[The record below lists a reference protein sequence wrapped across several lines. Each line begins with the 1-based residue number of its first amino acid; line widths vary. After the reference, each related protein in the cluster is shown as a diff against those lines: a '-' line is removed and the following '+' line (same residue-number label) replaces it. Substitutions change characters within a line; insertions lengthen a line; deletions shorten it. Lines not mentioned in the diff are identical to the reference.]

1 MNPIVLAHADLDFN
15 APMSDARAEEL
26 IAALAPL
33 DSAEIVDLGCGWAEL
48 LLRLLEAEPSATGI
62 GIDTTD
68 EELSRGRRNAEARGV
83 AERVRLAQGDAGS
96 WDGTADVAISIG
108 SSHAWGGTRQA
119 LEAIRPRLRLG
130 GRLLLGE
137 AFRDTASMR
146 NDLDVDLSL
155 AELVELT
162 EECGFRMLRLA
173 TAGTDEWDGF
183 ESRWCGALEK
193 WLLTN
198 PTAAGHDEVRA
209 LADEHRTR
217 WLRGY
222 RGLVGFAYLVLTPGS

>member
-1 MNPIVLAHADLDFN
+1 MNPTLLAHADLDFN

-33 DSAEIVDLGCGWAEL
+33 NSAEVVDLGCGWAEL

-62 GIDTTD
+62 GIDTTG
-68 EELSRGRRNAEARGV
+68 EELSRGRHNAEIRGV
-83 AERVRLAQGDAGS
+83 AERARFVQSDAGS
-96 WDGTADVAISIG
+96 WDGTADVVISVG

-119 LEAIRPRLRLG
+119 LEAIRPRLRHG
-130 GRLLLGE
+130 GRLLFGE
-137 AFRDTASMR
+137 AFRETTPMPD
-146 NDLDVDLSL
+146 DLGVDLSL
-155 AELVELT
+155 ADLVELT

-173 TAGTDEWDGF
+173 TASTDEWDSF

-193 WLLTN
+193 WLLNN
-198 PTAAGHDEVRA
+198 PTAAGREEVRA
-209 LADEHRTR
+209 LADEHRTG

-222 RGLVGFAYLVLTPGS
+222 RGALGFAYLVLTPGS

>member
-1 MNPIVLAHADLDFN
+1 
-15 APMSDARAEEL
+15 MSDARAEEL

-33 DSAEIVDLGCGWAEL
+33 DSVEVVDLGCGWAEL
-48 LLRLLEAEPSATGI
+48 LLRLLEAEPSTT

-68 EELSRGRRNAEARGV
+68 EELPRGRRNAEARGL
-83 AERVRLAQGDAGS
+83 AERVRLAQGDAGG

-119 LEAIRPRLRLG
+119 LEAIRPRLPRG

-146 NDLDVDLSL
+146 NDLDVELSL

-173 TAGTDEWDGF
+173 TAGTDEWDSF

-193 WLLTN
+193 WLLDN

-217 WLRGY
+217 
-222 RGLVGFAYLVLTPGS
+222 

>member
-33 DSAEIVDLGCGWAEL
+33 DSAEIVDLGCGRAEL

-62 GIDTTD
+62 DTTD
-68 EELSRGRRNAEARGV
+68 EELSRGRHNAEARGV
-83 AERVRLAQGDAGS
+83 AERVRLAQGDACS

-119 LEAIRPRLRLG
+119 LEAIRPRLRRG

-146 NDLDVDLSL
+146 NDSTWTCRSPNWSSSPKDADS
-155 AELVELT
+155 AC
-162 EECGFRMLRLA
+162 CGWPPPA
-173 TAGTDEWDGF
+173 PTSGTA
-183 ESRWCGALEK
+183 SNPAGAAP
-193 WLLTN
+193 WRS
-198 PTAAGHDEVRA
+198 GC
-209 LADEHRTR
+209 
-217 WLRGY
+217 
-222 RGLVGFAYLVLTPGS
+222 